1 MHRLLSLLAVVAA
14 AAVLGPAEVRAVDP
28 GSQLITCD
36 RADTL
41 VTISASSH
49 LDPSCTWTQGIE
61 IVASDVVLDC
71 QGAHIATTDQRY
83 GILITAPT
91 DVAVSNIVVRNCHVE
106 GFLNNV
112 RITRQGFRD
121 LAAGVEYE
129 HAFSDI
135 TIEDS
140 TLLNSRGVGVF
151 VDGYVTGVTLRNL
164 HIEGAGSTGIYLEA
178 GSKDNVVE
186 NNQILNNGY
195 LENGPNGQFFDL
207 GGASVWF
214 WGTGR
219 EGLAIDGSRNNRVVD
234 NVFSG
239 NSAGGIFLYKNCGEF
254 VNQRPN
260 RWWQRRYGADGNL
273 IEGNT
278 FVGGD
283 NGVWIASRMG
293 ENTLPMD
300 CSDPPYVP
308 GVVLDYAADNVVRG
322 NVFQNVTF
330 GVRVED
336 DGNAVENNQF
346 FGDDPA
352 QEAVVVGTRFRTPC
366 SGCRST
372 ARRSRGTTRGS
383 TGTSTRTAG
392 STGTRTP
399 YSRRTRA
406 SIGWSACAR
415 DSSRRPARSSSSSP
429 SRPPIPTTRRREI
442 LLRFHLRIRFLPARS
457 PARPARRRLRSRAS

>member
-14 AAVLGPAEVRAVDP
+14 AAVLGPVEVRAVDP

-91 DVAVSNIVVRNCHVE
+91 DVALSNIVVRDCHVE

-129 HAFSDI
+129 NAFSDI
-135 TIEDS
+135 AIEDS
-140 TLLNSRGVGVF
+140 TFQNSRGVGVF

-164 HIEGAGSTGIYLEA
+164 HIEGAGSAGIYLEA

-195 LENGPNGQFFDL
+195 VENGPNGQFFDL

-254 VNQRPN
+254 VNQRPD
-260 RWWQRRYGADGNL
+260 RWWHRRYGAEGNL

-278 FVGGD
+278 ISGED

-300 CSDPPYVP
+300 CSDPPY
-308 GVVLDYAADNVVRG
+308 LR
-322 NVFQNVTF
+322 
-330 GVRVED
+330 
-336 DGNAVENNQF
+336 
-346 FGDDPA
+346 
-352 QEAVVVGTRFRTPC
+352 
-366 SGCRST
+366 
-372 ARRSRGTTRGS
+372 RGS
-383 TGTSTRTAG
+383 FSTTPPTTSCGET
-392 STGTRTP
+392 
-399 YSRRTRA
+399 
-406 SIGWSACAR
+406 
-415 DSSRRPARSSSSSP
+415 SSR
-429 SRPPIPTTRRREI
+429 T
-442 LLRFHLRIRFLPARS
+442 
-457 PARPARRRLRSRAS
+457 